1 MSRRIS
7 MLGLGLLA
15 GIGLAAPAAAQFG
28 RNKVQ
33 YRGFDFEV
41 IQTEHFDLHF
51 YPEEREAAMDAARMA
66 ERSYAR
72 LSRLLRHEFR
82 ERKPIIVYASH
93 AHFQQTNAL
102 PGFIDEATGGVTEAL
117 KNRVILP
124 FTGSY
129 PDFDHVLTHELVHA
143 FQFDVIFRYGV
154 MQTASSVPR
163 IPLWFMEGMA
173 EYLAIGHIDPHTA
186 SWVRDAVLKGYV
198 RSIAE
203 MNRRDDYLSY
213 RFGQSLWAYIG
224 ASWGDEVIGILLQKV
239 PRVGLERAFASTL
252 GLTLDQLSH
261 DWLTS
266 IRETHLPELVAHDSP
281 DRIARRLTPRDR
293 LSDPWYLAP
302 ALSPDGEQLVFASQR
317 DGFFMDLWL
326 ADARSGEV
334 VAKLI
339 TGSRSPGFESIRYQ
353 SSAGSFSPDGSLV
366 AFAAQTGGKDALYLY
381 DVDRRRVRRKLTF
394 DLEGVSNPAWAPDG
408 RRLVFTGID
417 GGLSDL
423 FVTDLRGELTR
434 LTRDRFADLQPA
446 WSPDGRTIAFSSDRG
461 PGADLSRLRYGNFR
475 VSVLDLASGEIT
487 VLPHQEEGK
496 NINPVWSPDGRTL
509 AWVGDRTGV
518 NNLYL
523 YDLGRDELRQVTDL
537 LSGIIGTNHLTPVLT
552 WARESGRIVF
562 VHFERAGYSLYALE
576 DAASLPTVRRWTTAI
591 AATAE
596 TSTAPDPGP
605 SPAATPDGPQQI
617 PASGTPA
624 VPVKPDAEG
633 GASPPPPGPGVPETH
648 SASQEP
654 VTEGVDPFTSSLYR
668 DDSGFR
674 RSEDLPPGSGE
685 GGGPVSVM
693 ELLAR
698 DDRSLPDTTEF
709 SVVDYNVKLTPDV
722 VGRPTIGV
730 QTGGYYG
737 NGVYGGSFISL
748 TDMLGNHN
756 VVVAGNINGSLSDA
770 MFYGGYGYLGG
781 RVNLRFA
788 LQQIPFYRYR
798 GFKTFPLEE
807 GGEVRDVAADVF
819 LRDVIRSVDAV
830 ASYPFSPFL
839 RLELGAR
846 LAYFGRDNLYRGYYE
861 DDGSRLDHADRIG
874 DMTFVEPTAALVH
887 DNTLFGWTGP
897 VAGRRYRL
905 QLSRTEGQIRFTEV
919 LLDARNYWNHGRWL
933 VLATRLVAL
942 SRVGPDS
949 DRFSLFWGGPYFIRG
964 YDRRTFRVSGPE
976 CDASQAAVT
985 GGALSECP
993 VRDQLIGSSGAFLN
1007 TELRFPVIT
1016 ELRLG
1021 PLGQFPPVDGVV
1033 FFDAGM
1039 AWDERVCDNLDFDPT
1054 TTCAGDSRP
1063 VTLVWS
1069 REPGQDPYLWR
1080 APLYSWGFG
1089 LRLNVF
1095 FAVLRLDYAFPLN
1108 RDRGGVFSVAF
1119 GPSF

>member
-1 MSRRIS
+1 VFRRIS
-7 MLGLGLLA
+7 LLGIGLLA
-15 GIGLAAPAAAQFG
+15 GIGLARPVDAQFG

-33 YRGFDFEV
+33 YRAFDFEV

-72 LSRLLRHEFR
+72 LSRVLRHEFR

-102 PGFIDEATGGVTEAL
+102 PGLIDEATGGVTEAL

-143 FQFDVIFRYGV
+143 FQFDVVFQRGV
-154 MQTASSVPR
+154 MQMSPALPR

-173 EYLAIGHIDPHTA
+173 EYLAIGRIDPHTA
-186 SWVRDAVLKGYV
+186 SWVRDAVLTGYI
-198 RSIAE
+198 RSISE

-224 ASWGDEVIGILLQKV
+224 GSWGDEVIGILLQRV

-252 GLTLDQLSH
+252 GVTLDQLSQ
-261 DWLTS
+261 DWLRS
-266 IRETHLPELVAHDSP
+266 IRKTHFPELVARDSP
-281 DRIARRLTPRDR
+281 DRVARRLTPRDR

-326 ADARSGEV
+326 ADARTGDV

-339 TGSRSPGFESIRYQ
+339 TGSRSPGFESLRYQ
-353 SSAGSFSPDGSLV
+353 SSAGSFNPDGSLV
-366 AFAAQTGGKDALYLY
+366 AFAAQTGGADALYLY
-381 DVDRRRVRRKLTF
+381 DVSNRRVLRKLTF
-394 DLEGVSNPAWAPDG
+394 DLEGVSNPSWSPDG

-434 LTRDRFADLQPA
+434 LTRDRFADLQPS
-446 WSPDGRTIAFSSDRG
+446 WSPDGRTIAFTTDRG
-461 PGADLSRLRYGNFR
+461 PGADLSTLRYGNFR

-487 VLPHQEEGK
+487 VLPHQEDGK

-523 YDLGRDELRQVTDL
+523 YDLGSDELRQVTDF

-552 WARESGRIVF
+552 WARESGRMVF
-562 VHFERAGYSLYALE
+562 VHFERSGYSLYAVDDAGSLPALRRWPAALAAEAPPQPEPGPRPPATPLE
-576 DAASLPTVRRWTTAI
+576 DPQVPAP
-591 AATAE
+591 E
-596 TSTAPDPGP
+596 TGPAP
-605 SPAATPDGPQQI
+605 PADSDG
-617 PASGTPA
+617 A
-624 VPVKPDAEG
+624 VD
-633 GASPPPPGPGVPETH
+633 PPPTGGVPER
-648 SASQEP
+648 AGVAVEP
-654 VTEGVDPFTSSLYR
+654 EADAADPFTSSLYR
-668 DDSGFR
+668 DESGFR
-674 RSEDLPPGSGE
+674 RSADLPPGSGA
-685 GGGPVSVM
+685 GGGPLSVM
-693 ELLAR
+693 ELLDR
-698 DDRSLPDTTEF
+698 DDRSLPDTTDF
-709 SVVDYNVKLTPDV
+709 SVADYKVKLTPDV
-722 VGRPTIGV
+722 VGPPTVGV

-737 NGVYGGSFISL
+737 SGVYGGSFITL

-770 MFYGGYGYLGG
+770 MFYGGYGYMGA
-781 RVNLRFA
+781 RANLRFA
-788 LQQIPFYRYR
+788 LQQIPVYRYR
-798 GFKTFPLEE
+798 GFQSFPLDV
-807 GGEVRDVAADVF
+807 GGEARDVAANVF
-819 LRDVIRSVDAV
+819 LRDVIRSVDAI
-830 ASYPFSPFL
+830 AAYPFSPFL
-839 RLELGAR
+839 RLELGGR
-846 LAYFGRDNLYRGYYE
+846 LAYFRRDNLYRGYYE
-861 DDGSRLDHADRIG
+861 DDGSPLHHEDRVG

-887 DNTLFGWTGP
+887 DNALFGWTGP
-897 VAGRRYRL
+897 VAGRRYRV

-919 LLDARNYWNHGRWL
+919 LLDARNYWNHDRWL
-933 VLATRLVAL
+933 VLATRFVAL
-942 SRVGPDS
+942 TRFGPDS

-964 YDRRTFRVSGPE
+964 YDGRTFRVSGAE
-976 CDASQAAVT
+976 CGDSRAAVT
-985 GGALSECP
+985 GGAVSQCP

-1007 TELRFPVIT
+1007 TELRFPVFT

-1021 PLGQFPPVDGVV
+1021 PLGQFPPVDGVA
-1033 FFDAGM
+1033 FFDAGL
-1039 AWDERVCDNLDFDPT
+1039 AWDDRVCDSVDFDPT
-1054 TTCAGDSRP
+1054 TSCAGGGHP
-1063 VTLVWS
+1063 VKLAWS
-1069 REPGQDPYLWR
+1069 REAGQDPFLWR
-1080 APLYSWGFG
+1080 TPLYSWGFG

-1095 FAVLRLDYAFPLN
+1095 YAVLRLDYAVPLN
-1108 RDRGGVFSVAF
+1108 RARRGVFSVAF